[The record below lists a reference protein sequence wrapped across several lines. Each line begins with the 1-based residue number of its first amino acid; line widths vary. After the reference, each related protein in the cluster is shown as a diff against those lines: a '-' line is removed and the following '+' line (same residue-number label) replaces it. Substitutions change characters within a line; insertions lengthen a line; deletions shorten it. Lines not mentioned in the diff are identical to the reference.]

1 MMSREIKFRAFD
13 TLEKKYMYYTL
24 ERGIVSVTSE
34 FNSLDSNRLNDEQ
47 YTGLKDKNGVE
58 IYDGDIVNVLGQKLM
73 VVFERGAFRLKAKDD
88 DKARDLLNGLQSSL
102 TVIGNIHENPELLEK
117 QYEYI

>member
-24 ERGIVSVTSE
+24 ERGVSVTSE

-47 YTGLKDKNGVE
+47 YTSLKDKNGVE
-58 IYDGDIVNVLGQKLM
+58 IYEGDIVNVLGQKLL

-102 TVIGNIHENPELLEK
+102 VVIGNIHEEK
-117 QYEYI
+117 QDG